1 MELAW
6 CSGRSRLFRLSAGQM
21 LLSTHGVVPFRN
33 TYKLSTVS
41 GQSPWHRVTICMRCC
56 GCIRGRGASQGI
68 SLSARR
74 CCGDRLVFLLYCF
87 VIVSVM
93 ASEAIGAEDG
103 ILGAS
108 VSLVGAEGGD
118 VGGSDDIQ
126 RLRVQKILLNQQ
138 RKLLSKQ
145 LRNEQRKRQRR

>member
-1 MELAW
+1 
-6 CSGRSRLFRLSAGQM
+6 
-21 LLSTHGVVPFRN
+21 
-33 TYKLSTVS
+33 
-41 GQSPWHRVTICMRCC
+41 
-56 GCIRGRGASQGI
+56 
-68 SLSARR
+68 
-74 CCGDRLVFLLYCF
+74 
-87 VIVSVM
+87 M

-118 VGGSDDIQ
+118 LGGSDDIQ

-145 LRNEQRKRQRR
+145 LRNEQRKRQRLRERAKKLSNADLVRVLTDREAMARAKAKPQAKSRLSAGRP